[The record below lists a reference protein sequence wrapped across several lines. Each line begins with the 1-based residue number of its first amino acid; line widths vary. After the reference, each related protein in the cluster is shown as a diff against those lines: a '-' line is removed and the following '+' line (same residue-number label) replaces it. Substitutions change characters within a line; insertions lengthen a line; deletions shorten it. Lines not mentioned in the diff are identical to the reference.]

1 MISKKLT
8 ILSLSLL
15 LILTLGISFFA
26 FFKDPGRKTIEVEK
40 ENNSENNLPAVP
52 NDQNPNGNSL
62 DNIPDVNSVDDS
74 SNLPNVPN
82 ATNTLPDQN
91 TPKVSI
97 EKNITGKVFASITS
111 EHCNSQCQA
120 FKIDLKLFEYC
131 EQACGISPVKKV
143 ENCDDKKDLQKD
155 YCLKDLAISKKDLA
169 KCDDVQDANIKQ
181 ACKSYIEQDSIETLE
196 QNSSRNEAPAF

>member
-1 MISKKLT
+1 MISKKLVF
-8 ILSLSLL
+8 LSLSIL

-26 FFKDPGRKTIEVEK
+26 FFKDPGRKTIEVEQEK
-40 ENNSENNLPAVP
+40 TEQNNLPTVP
-52 NDQNPNGNSL
+52 NDQNPNGNSSE
-62 DNIPDVNSVDDS
+62 NIPDATINDS
-74 SNLPNVPN
+74 SNLPNVPDSK
-82 ATNTLPDQN
+82 NTLPDKN
-91 TPKVSI
+91 APKVSI

-111 EHCNSQCQA
+111 EHCNSGCQA

-155 YCLKDLAISKKDLA
+155 YCLKDLAISKKDLG

-196 QNSSRNEAPAF
+196 QNNPRTEAPAF